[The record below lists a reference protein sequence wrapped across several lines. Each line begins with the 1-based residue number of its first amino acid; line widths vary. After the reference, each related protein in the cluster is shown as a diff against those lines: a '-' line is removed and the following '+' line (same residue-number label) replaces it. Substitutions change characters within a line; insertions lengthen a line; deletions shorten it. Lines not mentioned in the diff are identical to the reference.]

1 MNVKG
6 FLKFAINVL
15 FLYFWKVLYT
25 FIKRVNDC
33 EFAADRLHKCEWP
46 WQPSELF
53 YFLDKLKDVAGQQ
66 LGLFEGSKVSTS
78 RHERVRVD
86 FAIPNLRQGLW
97 TVHQFSWKGCK
108 SSGHKNSCPRIK
120 YLTVISMISW
130 KITCNEELKNYKS
143 HTWHQF
149 FFQYWSLGSLCR
161 SAWRI
166 QWSLWSSISWHLST
180 GHPDWIS
187 WIKGSDN

>member
-1 MNVKG
+1 MSIFVVSLKWKDDGDIDNIIFVLFFNSLMIMYLKG
-6 FLKFAINVL
+6 FLKFGINVL

-33 EFAADRLHKCEWP
+33 VCAADRLHKCEWP
-46 WQPSELF
+46 WHPSELF

-86 FAIPNLRQGLW
+86 VAIPNLRQGLW

-120 YLTVISMISW
+120 ISHCDFYDIM
-130 KITCNEELKNYKS
+130 KNY
-143 HTWHQF
+143 
-149 FFQYWSLGSLCR
+149 L
-161 SAWRI
+161 
-166 QWSLWSSISWHLST
+166 
-180 GHPDWIS
+180 
-187 WIKGSDN
+187 